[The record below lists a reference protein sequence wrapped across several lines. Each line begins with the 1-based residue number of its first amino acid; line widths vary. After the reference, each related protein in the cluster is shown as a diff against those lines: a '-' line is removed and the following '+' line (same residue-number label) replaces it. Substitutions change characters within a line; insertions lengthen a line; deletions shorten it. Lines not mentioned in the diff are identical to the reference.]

1 MSGKHNA
8 LLIDIGNS
16 QIKYTLVNGEVP
28 IAQSPIRV
36 VRCTSVIELAPI
48 IDCCDRVLVSSVGQ
62 AEQVDTLTQLCTV
75 HNKPLLMVT
84 TPTHGFGIDCA
95 YEHYQ
100 TLGVDR
106 WLAILAGR
114 RLTDKAFAVLD
125 FGTANTCDF
134 VLNDQHLG
142 GWIAPG
148 FSLMRDS
155 VVSNT
160 RHVFANDQFP
170 TDLLVGKQTV
180 DCVNMGCVAATL
192 GFFHAAEQQMST
204 FTDNYQ
210 IIISGG
216 GQALLNK
223 CAPKQCIFH
232 PNLVLCGLMNYL
244 SN

>member
-1 MSGKHNA
+1 MFGQHNA

-28 IAQSPIRV
+28 IALIAMEV
-36 VRCTSVIELAPI
+36 VGCSSVKELTPFIE
-48 IDCCDRVLVSSVGQ
+48 CCDRVLVSSVGQ
-62 AEQVDTLTQLCTV
+62 AKQIDTLTELCAI
-75 HNKPLLMVT
+75 HNKPLLVVS
-84 TPTHGFGIDCA
+84 TPSNGFGIDCA
-95 YEHYQ
+95 YENYQ
-100 TLGVDR
+100 TFGVDR

-114 RLTDKAFAVLD
+114 RLTDKAFAVMD

-155 VVSNT
+155 VVHNT
-160 RHVFANDQFP
+160 RHVFANNQFP
-170 TDLLVGKQTV
+170 TQLLVGKQTV

-192 GFFHAAEQQMST
+192 GFFHAGEQQISAL
-204 FTDNYQ
+204 TDDYQ

-223 CAPKQCIFH
+223 HATKQCVFH
-232 PNLVLCGLMNYL
+232 PNLVLCGLMKYL
-244 SN
+244 

>member
-1 MSGKHNA
+1 VSGQHNA

-16 QIKYTLVNGEVP
+16 QIKYTLVNGKPAIALTVMEV
-28 IAQSPIRV
+28 RG
-36 VRCTSVIELAPI
+36 CTSVIALTPI
-48 IDCCDRVLVSSVGQ
+48 IERCDRVLVSSVGQ
-62 AEQVDTLTQLCTV
+62 AEQVDTLTQLCEQ
-75 HNKPLLMVT
+75 HNKPLLVVT
-84 TPTHGFGIDCA
+84 TPSNGFGIHCA
-95 YEHYQ
+95 YENYQ
-100 TLGVDR
+100 TFGVDR

-155 VVSNT
+155 VVNNT

-170 TDLLVGKQTV
+170 TDLLIGKQTV
-180 DCVNMGCVAATL
+180 DCVNMGCVATTL
-192 GFFHAAEQQMST
+192 GFLHAAEQQLSAL
-204 FTDNYQ
+204 TDNYQ

-216 GQALLNK
+216 GQTLLNK
-223 CAPKQCIFH
+223 YATEQCLFH
-232 PNLVLCGLMNYL
+232 PNLVLSGLFNYL
-244 SN
+244 

>member
-1 MSGKHNA
+1 MSGQHNA

-16 QIKYTLVNGEVP
+16 QIKYTLVIGEVP
-28 IAQSPIRV
+28 I
-36 VRCTSVIELAPI
+36 VRTAMEVFGSSSVIELAPI
-48 IDCCDRVLVSSVGQ
+48 IDRCERVLVSSVGQ
-62 AEQVDTLTQLCTV
+62 AEQVDTLTQLCAV
-75 HNKPLLMVT
+75 HNKPLLVVT
-84 TPTHGFGIDCA
+84 TPSHGFGIDCA
-95 YEHYQ
+95 YENYQ
-100 TLGVDR
+100 TFGVDR

-114 RLTDKAFAVLD
+114 RLTNKAFAVLD

-134 VLNDQHLG
+134 VLNDRHLG

-155 VVSNT
+155 VVNNT

-192 GFFHAAEQQMST
+192 GFFHAAEQQIST
-204 FTDNYQ
+204 LTDNYQ

-223 CAPKQCIFH
+223 CAAEQWVFH

-244 SN
+244 